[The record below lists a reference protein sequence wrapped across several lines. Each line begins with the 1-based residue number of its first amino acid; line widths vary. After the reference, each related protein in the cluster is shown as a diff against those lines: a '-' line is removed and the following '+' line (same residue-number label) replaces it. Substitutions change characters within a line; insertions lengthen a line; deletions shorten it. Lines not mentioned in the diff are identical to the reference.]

1 MLSVGKDLTSLR
13 LRSTF
18 HNSVELFQFNQH
30 VHLKQIDPLLHGA
43 KEEEQPIKWVGADSE
58 YRVIHVVCSVLVCA
72 SVLMITL
79 NVSFYLTNAAFQ
91 TNK

>member
-43 KEEEQPIKWVGADSE
+43 KEEEQPIK
-58 YRVIHVVCSVLVCA
+58 
-72 SVLMITL
+72 
-79 NVSFYLTNAAFQ
+79 
-91 TNK
+91 